1 MRVVSLQHDGI
12 LAIVG
17 SDGGGERQSSGGHG
31 QGEETGEHLRGWHVR
46 SARLA
51 KRETVNGVC
60 EAANTLFGRKIR
72 HSNLQTTQHR
82 DSRTVTL
89 FARSRLLQGTEG

>member
-31 QGEETGEHLRGWHVR
+31 QGEETGEHLRGWRSRHVR
-46 SARLA
+46 SESPGSLNGRL
-51 KRETVNGVC
+51 
-60 EAANTLFGRKIR
+60 
-72 HSNLQTTQHR
+72 
-82 DSRTVTL
+82 
-89 FARSRLLQGTEG
+89 